1 MPYAV
6 ITDGVITEYP
16 VDLSTRLPGTSFPEN
31 WLWAAGEIDGTE
43 YVAIQPTPRPDYNPA
58 TQNITEGAPLLV
70 DGAWMQQWS
79 VVDASAE
86 EIAERLEARRE
97 AQAVPAWQ
105 ARYILATMPSVTEGP
120 LAAAPGATLL
130 EQIDAFA
137 AQVLDAP
144 ALERFKGATTW
155 QRLDPMLLQLSA
167 LAGLDDAAIDAWF
180 AAAGQVQ

>member
-1 MPYAV
+1 MYAIV
-6 ITDGVITEYP
+6 INGEVSEYP
-16 VDLSTRLPGTSFPEN
+16 VDLRERLPNTSMREN
-31 WLWAAGEIDGTE
+31 WPGGEIDGVQ
-43 YVAIQPTPRPDYNPA
+43 YALVQSMPRPDHDPA
-58 TQNITEGAPLLV
+58 TQNLADGTPALV
-70 DGAWMQQWS
+70 SGAWVQSWAIT
-79 VVDASAE
+79 DASQA

-144 ALERFKGATTW
+144 ALEKFKGAATW
-155 QRLDPMLLQLSA
+155 RRTDAMLLQLSA
-167 LAGLDDAAIDAWF
+167 LAGLDDAAIDAWIE
-180 AAAGQVQ
+180 AAGQVQ